1 MFLPMPKNIKEHL
14 RSVRITMLVTTIV
27 ATQVVGCGGSG
38 GGSDVVSSASTGS
51 SVPAASVSVPVS
63 STTVSASSTSA
74 PAPSTATPVTAT
86 GSLSLNWTAPTTRSD
101 GTPLSLAD
109 IDGFRIYYGKSPGNY
124 PESVNVN
131 DGSAQSAVVK
141 NIPVGSY
148 YVVMTTYD
156 INGLESGYSSAISKN
171 VF

>member
-1 MFLPMPKNIKEHL
+1 MYLPKTPSMKETLH
-14 RSVRITMLVTTIV
+14 SVRNTLLATIFI
-27 ATQVVGCGGSG
+27 ATQLVACGGG
-38 GGSDVVSSASTGS
+38 GSGSDVVASSSTGS
-51 SVPAASVSVPVS
+51 SVPLS
-63 STTVSASSTSA
+63 SDATVNNTDVSALPGDAGNDSV
-74 PAPSTATPVTAT
+74 TPVPAT
-86 GSLSLNWTAPTTRSD
+86 GSFSLSWTAPTTRSD

-109 IDGFRIYYGKSPGNY
+109 IDGFRIYYGKSKGSY
-124 PESVNVN
+124 PNSVDVR

-156 INGLESGYSSAISKN
+156 VTGLESGYSSAISKN

>member
-1 MFLPMPKNIKEHL
+1 MCSPVNLSLKATLH
-14 RSVRITMLVTTIV
+14 SVRNTLLATIVV
-27 ATQVVGCGGSG
+27 ATQLVACGGG
-38 GGSDVVSSASTGS
+38 GGSDVVTSSSTGS
-51 SVPAASVSVPVS
+51 SVPVS
-63 STTVSASSTSA
+63 SVVSSNDSVVSDFPTDAGSDSVV
-74 PAPSTATPVTAT
+74 PVTAT
-86 GSLSLNWTAPTTRSD
+86 GSFSLNWTAPTTRSD

-109 IDGFRIYYGKSPGNY
+109 IDGFRIYYGKSKGSY
-124 PESVNVN
+124 PNSVDVR

-156 INGLESGYSSAISKN
+156 VSGLESGYSSAISKN